1 MMKKSIGMIV
11 LLLLTL
17 LVVSCSPQPTP
28 EPVETVEDT
37 ADVADAAEETEAPPE
52 PTEIPPTPTTDPTP
66 TPTAEPT
73 PTPRTVL
80 MSDDFSDVNSGWE
93 RYQEFDGF
101 LDYVEEEAVYRMLV
115 LPEDSLWWVSRD
127 ETLPSVVMEVDAWQV
142 DGPEGSFYGLMCRYD
157 PGAFDGIV
165 FAISSDGKAGIGT
178 LSGNG
183 PLPEADWTP
192 FDVIETGLNAKN
204 TIGAHCLPDKLMLVV
219 NGEELFEIP
228 ALGLTGDD
236 IGLVVGTTVDVGGAD
251 VYFDDLVIYEP

>member
-1 MMKKSIGMIV
+1 MMRKRFAIIA
-11 LLLLTL
+11 LLLMLG
-17 LVVSCSPQPTP
+17 VVSCSPKPTP
-28 EPVETVEDT
+28 EPTEVVEESVEAT
-37 ADVADAAEETEAPPE
+37 EVPEETEAPPE
-52 PTEIPPTPTTDPTP
+52 PTEIPPTAIPEPS
-66 TPTAEPT
+66 PTATPEPT
-73 PTPRTVL
+73 ATPRTVL

-115 LPEDSLWWVSRD
+115 LPEESLWWVSRD

-142 DGPEGSFYGLMCRYD
+142 EGPEGSFYGLMCRYD
-157 PGAFDGIV
+157 SDAFDGIV

-178 LSGNG
+178 LSANG

-192 FDVIETGLNAKN
+192 FDVIETGLNTKN
-204 TIGAHCLPDKLMLVV
+204 TIGAHCLPDKLMLLV
-219 NGEELFEIP
+219 NGEVLFEIP

-236 IGLVVGTTVDVGGAD
+236 IGLVVGTTVDAGGAD